1 MLFENN
7 IMGEEMS
14 DLFQKYFLPG
24 LIFQSV
30 IIGGGYATGRE
41 IVEFFMSV
49 GPIGGVLGILV
60 SIIVWSL
67 TLAISFELARRTK
80 SYDYKSF
87 FEHLLGPFKILFEIA
102 YFLLI
107 LLIVAVLG
115 AAAGEL
121 INLNFSV
128 SSLWGTVGLMLTVGV
143 LVFYGSSLIEKFLS
157 LWSILLYSAYIA
169 FFIFC
174 ISVFGDKI
182 SANFAAIPIGE
193 GWFKGGMEYSGYGLA
208 CMPAVLFCIRH
219 LETRN
224 QALTAGLLAGP
235 IAMIPALLFFIV
247 MCGYYPEIIDEPL
260 PVNFLLTILDAPL
273 FKIIFQIILFGTF
286 IETGTALIHSL
297 NERIA
302 MSYAEKNTIM
312 PRLLRPAVAVIILLI
327 AGIMAS
333 TFGIVNLVA
342 NGYGTLT
349 YAFIIL
355 LIFPLFTIGLWKAFI
370 KV

>member
-1 MLFENN
+1 
-7 IMGEEMS
+7 MS
-14 DLFQKYFLPG
+14 DFFQKYLLPG
-24 LIFQSV
+24 FIFQSV

-49 GPIGGVLGILV
+49 GPLGGVLGIFTAM
-60 SIIVWSL
+60 IVWSL

-80 SYDYKSF
+80 SYDYQSF
-87 FEHLLGPFKILFEIA
+87 FSHLLGRFAILFEIS
-102 YFLLI
+102 YFLLV

-121 INLNFSV
+121 ISLNFSV
-128 SSLWGTVGLMLTVGV
+128 SILWGTVGLMITVGV

-157 LWSILLYSAYIA
+157 LWSILLYISYGA

-174 ISVFGDKI
+174 VSVFGDKI
-182 SANFAAIPIGE
+182 SANFAAVPIGE

-219 LETRN
+219 LKTRK
-224 QALTAGLLAGP
+224 QAITAGLLAGP

-260 PVNFLLTILDAPL
+260 PVNFLLAILDSPL
-273 FKIIFQIILFGTF
+273 FKLIFQIILFGTF

-302 MSYAEKNTIM
+302 MSYVENNKIM
-312 PRLLRPAVAVIILLI
+312 PRLLRPAVAIVILLVAAI
-327 AGIMAS
+327 LAA

-342 NGYGTLT
+342 NGYGNLT

-355 LIFPLFTIGLWKAFI
+355 LILPLFTIGLWKIFI